1 MIYDQEYEGPMM
13 LELNNAE
20 RIADTNLK
28 QTLKELTKRFNELL
42 HDANH
47 PPLNGGSAYKSGIC
61 VEKNRFMKILSYSIE
76 ICNHGCP
83 DYCFTYDNNIYNVS
97 ISKFYFTCV
106 ERNEKRWLEFKTF
119 ATRIADGTCGDVL
132 RYVEYNAVYN
142 IVHPGCNNVDKVT
155 AFDW

>member
-1 MIYDQEYEGPMM
+1 MPLLKLIKTVPQTSCAATSK
-13 LELNNAE
+13 NN
-20 RIADTNLK
+20 
-28 QTLKELTKRFNELL
+28 LL
-42 HDANH
+42 AN
-47 PPLNGGSAYKSGIC
+47 I
-61 VEKNRFMKILSYSIE
+61 FFT
-76 ICNHGCP
+76 